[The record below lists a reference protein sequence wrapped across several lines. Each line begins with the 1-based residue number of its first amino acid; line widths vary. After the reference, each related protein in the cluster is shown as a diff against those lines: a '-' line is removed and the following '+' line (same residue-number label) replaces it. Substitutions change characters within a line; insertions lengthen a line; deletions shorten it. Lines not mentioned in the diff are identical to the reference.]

1 MKFAYYPGCSPK
13 STTPELDNTM
23 KKIAEKL
30 DIELVEL
37 KEASCCGSVEA
48 RLRNPDLYHALNAR
62 TLAMAEKLGLN
73 ILTICATC
81 QLNLAEVNKNL
92 RESHELLARTNE
104 VLSKVNL
111 SYNGGV
117 EVKHLLWVLL
127 EDVGVEKLRD
137 KVVKPLASVKVAP
150 FYGCH
155 MLRPKEIL
163 RFDDPYN
170 PTSLES
176 FIRTC
181 GAEPVDYSGK
191 TKCCGFHI
199 LFVNEKLAAKM
210 SGQHLKE
217 AKDNGAEC
225 VVTPCPLCHT
235 TLDAYQ
241 TVANKESNI
250 KLDLPVFHLP
260 QLLGLALGMDSKE
273 LMLSKH
279 MVSPKN
285 MLDKIGSV

>member
-13 STTPELDNTM
+13 STTSELDNTT

-37 KEASCCGSVEA
+37 KEASCCGSVEV

-92 RESHELLARTNE
+92 RESHELLERTNE

-155 MLRPKEIL
+155 ILRPKEIL

-181 GAEPVDYSGK
+181 GAEPVHYSGK

-199 LFVNEKLAAKM
+199 LFVNEKLATKM
-210 SGQHLKE
+210 SAQHLKE

-241 TVANKESNI
+241 TVANKELNI

-279 MVSPKN
+279 MVSLKN
-285 MLDKIGSV
+285 ILDKIGSV